1 MKTIILRFFCFVNRK
16 KYQLNLILDNVSS
29 RSEIEKQGS
38 NLNIITNQLLINKIT
53 GRAKAI
59 LIRRIAEIFF

>member
-59 LIRRIAEIFF
+59 LIRKIAEIFF